1 MVPIILGAFLIVMG
15 IVADRFTVGLRG
27 RIQVSAWQGRA
38 SPLLFGSGLLLVGL
52 AHVLQWWN
60 EAMWQRMND
69 GIWNGYEVFVGGG
82 MMVLGV
88 VFAVA
93 GKSTIAA
100 SWRWFGLAVS
110 VAGAIFLFDG
120 VTKILN

>member
-1 MVPIILGAFLIVMG
+1 MG

-38 SPLLFGSGLLLVGL
+38 SLLLFGSGLLLVGL